1 MISLQI
7 LGVGVIGPGLDG
19 WAVTAPLLCADSSYS
34 YSQTQ
39 IPAPGLLPANERRR
53 TTPCIKLALAV
64 AEQAVHASGLD
75 AMELASVFSSSHG
88 DMRVS
93 DNICRALATEERLVS
108 PTQFHNSVHNA
119 PAGYWSIATGYRQAS
134 TSIASLQGTFAAGL
148 LEAALQADL
157 EGKPVLLVC
166 YDLPAPAPL
175 DQLIANA
182 THFASAL
189 LISPACETGDRLATL
204 GLKTAA
210 ETTQTPLQDPQLE
223 GFRTA
228 LPAARALPLLQAL
241 ARREASHLQLPYIK
255 DLGLCVEITP

>member
-1 MISLQI
+1 MITVAVRA
-7 LGVGVIGPGLDG
+7 VGLM
-19 WAVTAPLLCADSSYS
+19 
-34 YSQTQ
+34 
-39 IPAPGLLPANERRR
+39 APGLTGWQASLPILRGETPYTEQALPPLKPEMLKPNERRR
-53 TTPCIKLALAV
+53 TTQTIKLALV
-64 AEQAVHASGLD
+64 AADD
-75 AMELASVFSSSHG
+75 ALQQIDRPGELLSVFASTEG
-88 DMRVS
+88 DL
-93 DNICRALATEERLVS
+93 DIINQICLALTREQRPVS

-175 DQLIANA
+175 DQLIANT

-223 GFRTA
+223 GFRAA